1 MSENHK
7 PHWVYGCEPNVVHNS
22 PSIPTYVGRTYNLT
36 VNPDVHRDRK
46 AQKSIVFNI
55 LASFSIFARV
65 RILSRFFA
73 LYRGIR
79 SAKRYK
85 TVVQLEPV
93 LRGHGDL
100 LGRDEWPHSSVNCL
114 LRPFHGVARKFVE
127 VHLKIGVAV
136 RGQIRVFAV
145 ILVRGIKAM
154 RLFPRIRHAV
164 MVGVHGS

>member
-1 MSENHK
+1 MI
-7 PHWVYGCEPNVVHNS
+7 YNS
-22 PSIPTYVGRTYNLT
+22 PSIPTYDGRTYDLA
-36 VNPDVHRDRK
+36 VNRKSLGAYRK
-46 AQKSIVFNI
+46 AQKSFVFSI
-55 LASFSIFARV
+55 LASFWIFARV
-65 RILSRFFA
+65 RIYSLFFA
-73 LYRGIR
+73 FYRGIW

-93 LRGHGDL
+93 LRGYGDL

-136 RGQIRVFAV
+136 RGQIRLFAV